1 MLEDTEGLDLN
12 LRILTQNVRYA
23 DDPNN
28 NSVAERKSR
37 FKALV
42 DEYKP
47 DLIGTQEVTLEW
59 YEYLS
64 AMENYEVVGK
74 SKTGSTSGDPDWNL
88 VIYNKDRFVLM
99 DSDTFWLT
107 DTPDVVS
114 KVEGASGVRICTWAE
129 LFDRYTGET
138 IIMANTH
145 IDHKKNTVR
154 VTQAQLIRKH
164 LRKRLGERFLEC
176 RVYLTGDF
184 NCTVDS
190 SPYNIIEDGGFVD
203 PQKVALEDTSTVNGT
218 YHGYN
223 GQEYMFD
230 YCFFRGEDT
239 VLHYEIVSKNYI
251 GEMDTEPGF
260 VSDHYGVFVVFER
273 KAAN

>member
-1 MLEDTEGLDLN
+1 M
-12 LRILTQNVRYA
+12 
-23 DDPNN
+23 
-28 NSVAERKSR
+28 
-37 FKALV
+37 
-42 DEYKP
+42 
-47 DLIGTQEVTLEW
+47 
-59 YEYLS
+59 
-64 AMENYEVVGK
+64 
-74 SKTGSTSGDPDWNL
+74 
-88 VIYNKDRFVLM
+88 
-99 DSDTFWLT
+99 
-107 DTPDVVS
+107 
-114 KVEGASGVRICTWAE
+114 RICTWAE
-129 LFDRYTGET
+129 LFDKFTGET

-239 VLHYEIVSKNYI
+239 VLQYEIVSKNYI